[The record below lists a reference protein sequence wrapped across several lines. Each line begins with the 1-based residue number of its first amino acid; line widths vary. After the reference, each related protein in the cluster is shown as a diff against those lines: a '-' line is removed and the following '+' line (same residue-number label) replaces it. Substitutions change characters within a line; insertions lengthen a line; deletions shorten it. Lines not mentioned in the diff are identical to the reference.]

1 MSMNDLNVGRP
12 AVGVSTAK
20 QTTAAEQAATTQ
32 RTRRTT
38 GGTSGDN
45 LIVNRKSVSP
55 QYGANAV
62 AGGGPVLPAPGHANA
77 TDLMTVLLS
86 LRQKHT
92 ESSIESAEQRIQDRA
107 VDKELKSKEM
117 ISKLKKVIEKKKKA
131 GIGSLLGK
139 IFSWIGVGLSFVAAA
154 LVGVVSGGAAAAPL
168 LIVATMSA
176 ALLIAQ
182 QSGLTEK
189 AMDAMGM
196 DDKAKMGFS
205 LGITVL
211 MVAVNIGAV
220 VVSGGASAV
229 GGASQVAQAT
239 TKVATTTAETAT
251 SVGSAAAQ
259 TAAKVSTSVAEAAVE
274 AGAKAAT
281 AAVETSAKAVE
292 AAVEGGVKAAT
303 AAVETS
309 AKAAEAAVE
318 ASVKTATAAVET
330 SAKAAEAAV
339 EGGVKAATAAV
350 ETSAKAA
357 EATVEA
363 GVKTATAAVET
374 SAKAAEATVEGSVK
388 ATTAAVEVGTK
399 TTGIATKLGLTSNNA
414 VKMAD
419 RLRSAVNIAGGV
431 SQMATGGVTIG
442 SATQSY
448 QASSARA
455 SSMRD
460 KALLTK
466 MQAQDEE
473 DMRRIRNMI
482 EQLENAQSAVMSTIV
497 KSSEMALQI
506 RQSI

>member
-20 QTTAAEQAATTQ
+20 QTTAAEQAATT
-32 RTRRTT
+32 RRTART
-38 GGTSGDN
+38 AGGTSGDN
-45 LIVNRKSVSP
+45 LIVNRESVSP

-117 ISKLKKVIEKKKKA
+117 ISKLKEVAEKKKKA
-131 GIGSLLGK
+131 GIGSMLGK

-168 LIVATMSA
+168 LIIATMSA

-330 SAKAAEAAV
+330 SAKAAEATV
-339 EGGVKAATAAV
+339 EGSVKA
-350 ETSAKAA
+350 
-357 EATVEA
+357 
-363 GVKTATAAVET
+363 ATAAVET

-399 TTGIATKLGLTSNNA
+399 TTGIATKLGLTSANA